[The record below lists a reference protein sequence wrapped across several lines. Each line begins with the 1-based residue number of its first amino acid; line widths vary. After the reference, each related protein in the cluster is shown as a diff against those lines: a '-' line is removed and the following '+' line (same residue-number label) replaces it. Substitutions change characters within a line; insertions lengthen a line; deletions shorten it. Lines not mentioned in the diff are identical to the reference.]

1 MRRRHLERYENKL
14 AFRNLIAVGTVLAAL
29 ALSGCGLS
37 TVGYPIP
44 GPAGK
49 DGVNGKDG
57 APGTQITVVQLC
69 PNNNQTTYPSIFS
82 EVAFCI
88 QGKLYAVYSQNGG
101 FDSEIP
107 PGTYSSNGINSSC
120 TFKVLSNCVVEQQ

>member
-69 PNNNQTTYPSIFS
+69 PGTTTYPSTFV

-88 QGKLYAVYSQNGG
+88 NDKLYAVYSANNG
-101 FDSEIP
+101 FETEIV
-107 PGTYSSNGINSSC
+107 PGAYSSNAIGSTCS
-120 TFKVLSNCVVEQQ
+120 FVVEAHCAVHP